1 MKTVTNKAR
10 SEEVQDAMNAVKQT
24 TYKLTLPIDKRLS
37 HTFQSLC
44 KELDT
49 DASKQLRNY
58 IERCVSGKELL

>member
-10 SEEVQDAMNAVKQT
+10 SEEVQDAMNAVKHT
-24 TYKLTLPIDKRLS
+24 TYKLTLPIEKRLS

-49 DASKQLRNY
+49 DAYKQLRNY
-58 IERCVSGKELL
+58 IERCVEGRKLI

>member
-1 MKTVTNKAR
+1 MKTVTKQAT
-10 SEEVQDAMNAVKQT
+10 SEEVQNAMNAVKQT

-49 DASKQLRNY
+49 DASKQLRSY
-58 IERCVSGKELL
+58 IERCVEGRELL

>member
-1 MKTVTNKAR
+1 MKTPKSKDRNQ
-10 SEEVQDAMNAVKQT
+10 EVINAMDAAKKT
-24 TYKLTLPIDKRLS
+24 TYKLTLPINKRLS

-58 IERCVSGKELL
+58 IERCVESRELY

>member
-1 MKTVTNKAR
+1 MKTPISKDR
-10 SEEVQDAMNAVKQT
+10 SQEVINAMDAAKKT
-24 TYKLTLPIDKRLS
+24 TYKLTLPINKRLS

-58 IERCVSGKELL
+58 IERCVESRELY